1 MKRLLASLFFLLATT
16 LAAKAQCP
24 ADDLPAAAG
33 PHAETANDSA
43 ADADGC
49 SEPSAVEVPATYEA
63 TDASPLAPPAPA
75 LPPEASERFKWGAAV
90 RQSFLFLAVQH
101 TFRMTELK
109 TRRELGGPFFAEWF
123 DSVRSLRGWGDG
135 GREFTNY
142 VAHPMQGALS
152 GYVQVQ
158 NDPKGVTCEFG
169 RSKAYWKSR
178 MKAMGWA
185 AIWST
190 QFELGPISQ
199 AAIGNVGAGK
209 FEARKMAYIDLVITP
224 VVGTAWIV
232 AEDAVDRHI
241 VRWIERG
248 TRNGFVRKIARTILN
263 PARGCANA
271 LRFKPP
277 WYRDNRP

>member
-1 MKRLLASLFFLLATT
+1 MKRLLASLFLLLATT
-16 LAAKAQCP
+16 LTAKAQCP
-24 ADDLPAAAG
+24 VDDLPASAG
-33 PHAETANDSA
+33 PHAEAAHESA
-43 ADADGC
+43 VDADGC
-49 SEPSAVEVPATYEA
+49 PETSAVEIPATYKA
-63 TDASPLAPPAPA
+63 TNASPLAPPAPS
-75 LPPEASERFKWGAAV
+75 PPPKESERFQWGSAV
-90 RQSFLFLAVQH
+90 RQSVLFLAVQH

-142 VAHPMQGALS
+142 VAHPMQGALY

-158 NDPKGVTCEFG
+158 NDPKGVDREFG

-199 AAIGNVGAGK
+199 ASIGNVGAGK
-209 FEARKMAYIDLVITP
+209 FEAKKMAYIDLVITP
-224 VVGTAWIV
+224 AVGTAWLI
-232 AEDAVDRHI
+232 AEDAIDRYI

-248 TRNGFVRKIARTILN
+248 SRNGLVRNVARTLLN
-263 PARGCANA
+263 PMRGFANA
-271 LRFKPP
+271 ARFKPP
-277 WYRDNRP
+277 WYRDSRP